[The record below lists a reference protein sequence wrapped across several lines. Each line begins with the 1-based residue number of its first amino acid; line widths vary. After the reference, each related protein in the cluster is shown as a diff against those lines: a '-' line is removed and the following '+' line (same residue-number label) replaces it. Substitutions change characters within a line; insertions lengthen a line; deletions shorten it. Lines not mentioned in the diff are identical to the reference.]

1 MSVSEY
7 YYSEILKLSSLMEY
21 DVEHV
26 YIYMSP
32 TMMLSDLIKLNKLRL
47 AAIEKW
53 SHHLNHHADDREK
66 RKWSSIFKSQLNI
79 ILSSEANLKLTK
91 NEMYKTFTKY

>member
-7 YYSEILKLSSLMEY
+7 YYSEILKLNSLMENDIETLY
-21 DVEHV
+21 V
-26 YIYMSP
+26 YMTP

-47 AAIEKW
+47 DTIKKW
-53 SHHLNHHADDREK
+53 SHHLNHHADDCEK

-79 ILSSEANLKLTK
+79 VLSSEENLKLTK
-91 NEMYKTFTKY
+91 HEMYKTVSKY